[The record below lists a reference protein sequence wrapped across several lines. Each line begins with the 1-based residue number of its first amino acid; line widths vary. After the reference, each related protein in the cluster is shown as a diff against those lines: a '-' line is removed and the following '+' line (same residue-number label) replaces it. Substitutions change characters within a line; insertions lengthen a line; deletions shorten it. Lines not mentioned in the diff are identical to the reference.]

1 MEHKSGM
8 TCEDF
13 EELSGAYVLDAVTP
27 EERLA
32 AREHLAGCAKCTHLL
47 EQMRS
52 VVDLLPLSVTQV
64 NPPPSAKD
72 RLLAAI
78 RQQQPVI
85 PIERGQQIR
94 RNRGAGAGG
103 WSRRWVGVVAA
114 AVLMFALL
122 GGMTVWNVSLQQTI
136 TSLHGQNSALQQ
148 VVYELRPQVAV
159 SYALASST
167 SSAQNA
173 TGKLIY
179 LPQQHLTVLI
189 MQGLPKLQGTHV
201 YQGWL
206 IQNNTPVSIGLLS
219 VQNGIASVDFPGD
232 ITNYQAVAVSM
243 EHGPNASKNAP
254 AGPVVARGQLKHP
267 LLEML

>member
-1 MEHKSGM
+1 MEHKPGM
-8 TCEDF
+8 TCEEF

-27 EERLA
+27 EERQA

-64 NPPPSAKD
+64 NPPPSAKE

-148 VVYELRPQVAV
+148 EVYELRPQVAV

-167 SSAQNA
+167 SSA
-173 TGKLIY
+173 
-179 LPQQHLTVLI
+179 
-189 MQGLPKLQGTHV
+189 
-201 YQGWL
+201 
-206 IQNNTPVSIGLLS
+206 
-219 VQNGIASVDFPGD
+219 
-232 ITNYQAVAVSM
+232 
-243 EHGPNASKNAP
+243 KNARDTCLPGMVDSKQHARKYRP
-254 AGPVVARGQLKHP
+254 AFGSEWHCECRFSRRYHQLSSSCRQHGAWP
-267 LLEML
+267 ERQ